1 MGLRVFNTLG
11 MRKEEFVPLHSN
23 EVKIYVCGPTV
34 YDFIH
39 IGNARAFVFADVVHR
54 YLEYKGF
61 KVILVSNITDVDDKI
76 IWRSQETGL
85 SVQQISE
92 MYSNAYFEDLDALSI
107 RRPDISPRATQHIP
121 EMIEAIL
128 RLVGKGFA
136 YQVDGDVYFDIS
148 KFEDYGKLSGN
159 KMEALEMGAR
169 IEVNPK
175 KRNPA
180 DFALWKSRKEGE
192 PAWYSPWGWGRP
204 GWHIECSTMAM
215 KYLGET
221 FDIHMGG
228 KDLIF
233 PHHENEIA
241 QAESLTGKPFARY
254 WLHNEWLTVNG
265 QKMSKSLG
273 NFITVRDALKMCSPQ
288 VLRLFLIS
296 AHYRSPLDF
305 NKESIEQAKDN
316 LEKIFGAIERLLSL
330 EERAEMGGSEGTL
343 LAQVRESKERFE
355 DAMDDDFNTPLA
367 IAAIFDMVK
376 AINTYANKNESI
388 EAATKREVYETTKVL
403 LEDVLGIKIE
413 VKKGAEYRSDL
424 TNSLMEIIL
433 EVRQE
438 MRRRKEW
445 RISDE
450 IRDRLQRL
458 GFIIEDTP
466 RGTKWRLK
474 ETWKDVLMHF

>member
-1 MGLRVFNTLG
+1 MGLKVFNTLG
-11 MRKEEFVPLHSN
+11 MRKEEFVPLRDK

-39 IGNARAFVFADVVHR
+39 IGNARAFVFADIVRR
-54 YLEYKGF
+54 YLEYKGY
-61 KVILVSNITDVDDKI
+61 KVTLVSNITDVDDKI
-76 IWRSQETGL
+76 IKRSQETGL
-85 SVQQISE
+85 SVQQIGE
-92 MYSNAYFEDLDALSI
+92 IYSNAYFEDIDALNI
-107 RRPDISPRATQHIP
+107 RRPDVSPRATQHIS
-121 EMIEAIL
+121 EMIEAIQ
-128 RLVGKGFA
+128 RLIEKGYA

-148 KFEDYGKLSGN
+148 KFEEYGKLSGN

-180 DFALWKSRKEGE
+180 DFALWKARKEGE

-241 QAESLTGKPFARY
+241 QAESITGRPFARY
-254 WLHNEWLTVNG
+254 WLHNEWLTVDG

-273 NFITVRDALKMCSPQ
+273 NVITVRDALKMYSPQ
-288 VLRLFLIS
+288 VLRFFLIS

-305 NKESIEQAKDN
+305 NKETIEQAKAN
-316 LEKIFGAIERLLSL
+316 VEKIFNAIERLLSL
-330 EERAEMGGSEGTL
+330 KERSERGEDEEAF
-343 LAQVRESKERFE
+343 LAQVRDAKRRFE
-355 DAMDDDFNTPLA
+355 EAMDDDFNTPLA

-376 AINTYANKNESI
+376 AINVYVNKNESI
-388 EAATKREVYETTKVL
+388 EAAAKKEVYETLRVL
-403 LEDVLGIKIE
+403 LEDVLGIKVE
-413 VKKGAEYRSDL
+413 VKRAEAPRSDL
-424 TNSLMEIIL
+424 INSLMELIL
-433 EVRQE
+433 EIRQD

-445 RISDE
+445 KISDE
-450 IRDRLQRL
+450 IRDRLQKI

-466 RGTKWRLK
+466 QGTKWKLK
-474 ETWKDVLMHF
+474 ETSSP